1 MESRLIGPVQ
11 QELETHHTLA
21 LQGQLAEST

>member
-1 MESRLIGPVQ
+1 MESRLIGRVQ

-21 LQGQLAEST
+21 LQGQSAESA

>member
-1 MESRLIGPVQ
+1 MESRLIGRVQ

-21 LQGQLAEST
+21 FQGQSAEST